1 VELDAVDGDVVWG
14 GGVWVQEAEEEKEEG
29 GFALFDNLVL
39 WFDRYF
45 TILGACKCF

>member
-1 VELDAVDGDVVWG
+1 MELEAVDGDVVWG

-45 TILGACKCF
+45 TKLGACKCF